1 MFWGPKSLDH
11 HKIFWQKNR
20 LLLSI
25 DCHVNCQTTRCDA
38 GSRKPAAA
46 DAQCTRSRATCSDV
60 RAWHASPCGAGLRN
74 DPHRCVAGK
83 IMAGIDPDR
92 LLNDSAQLLRHSTR
106 ATLCRMCK
114 TKERKGPLKIDGAYA
129 WPVVQRAFEGFGEW
143 DITCKPGW
151 TIHTISVRE
160 QTKLSKSL
168 AFEVGA

>member
-1 MFWGPKSLDH
+1 
-11 HKIFWQKNR
+11 
-20 LLLSI
+20 
-25 DCHVNCQTTRCDA
+25 
-38 GSRKPAAA
+38 
-46 DAQCTRSRATCSDV
+46 
-60 RAWHASPCGAGLRN
+60 
-74 DPHRCVAGK
+74 
-83 IMAGIDPDR
+83 MAGIDPDR
-92 LLNDSAQLLRHSTR
+92 LLSDSAQLLRHSTR